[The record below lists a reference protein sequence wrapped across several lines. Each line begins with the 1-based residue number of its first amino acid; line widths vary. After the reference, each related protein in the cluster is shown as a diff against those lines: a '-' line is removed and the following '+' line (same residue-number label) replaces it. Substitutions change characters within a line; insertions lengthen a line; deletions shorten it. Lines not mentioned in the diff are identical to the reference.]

1 MLVTVFVCW
10 YLDRGIPQVPKKCV
24 NLSDLKHQAS
34 KSIYPAV
41 AENKTCVM
49 MLTSNLAEPQW
60 IYVNCETPHL
70 TDVICLIVPSK
81 IDKSRYVSKYKL
93 SNHTDISSM
102 VKRKY
107 CSLERIL
114 IGKKCNLFIWYTF
127 RRYNGIMLTQVC
139 KMYQTNSV
147 AYNSINKFET
157 LFNAIASRF
166 PPILNVF
173 QKIYI

>member
-1 MLVTVFVCW
+1 M
-10 YLDRGIPQVPKKCV
+10 
-24 NLSDLKHQAS
+24 
-34 KSIYPAV
+34 

-166 PPILNVF
+166 PPILKDYNRMSF
-173 QKIYI
+173 KRFIYSRYIDWYV